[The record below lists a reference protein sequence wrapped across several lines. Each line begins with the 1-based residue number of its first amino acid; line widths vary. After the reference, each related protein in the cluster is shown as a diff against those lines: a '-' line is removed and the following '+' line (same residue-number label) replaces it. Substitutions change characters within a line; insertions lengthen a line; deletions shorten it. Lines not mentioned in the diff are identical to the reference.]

1 VSTIVAM
8 LGKTALV
15 VVLVVLAVFYLRL
28 GQFLVLVWPLGALLA
43 VAISWRDIRA
53 STSRVLAATL
63 VLLAFAVMSV
73 GLWKAGTGRKELR
86 AFDMTWQDRGHH
98 KPSGEAEVVLEF
110 ERFPGHNLVIY
121 STPLR
126 DHLKQVVARPL
137 RATFEVTSDFG
148 CMRGFH
154 AVEVGG
160 LTAWRSSDRFG
171 HSGATGTPAE
181 SPWARDPWWCP

>member
-1 VSTIVAM
+1 M

-28 GQFLVLVWPLGALLA
+28 GELLVLVWPLGALLA
-43 VAISWRDIRA
+43 LAISWRDIRA

-63 VLLAFAVMSV
+63 VLVAYAVNLV
-73 GLWKAGTGRKELR
+73 GLWKAGVGRKELR
-86 AFDMTWQDRGHH
+86 EFDMTWQDKGDH

-110 ERFPGHNLVIY
+110 ARFPGHNEVIY

-126 DHLKQVVARPL
+126 DHLKQGAPRPL

-148 CMRGFH
+148 CMRGYH
-154 AVEVGG
+154 AVAVGG
-160 LTAWRSSDRFG
+160 LTAWRSSDRYG
-171 HSGATGTPAE
+171 HSGVTGAPAE
-181 SPWARDPWWCP
+181 SPWGRDPWWCP